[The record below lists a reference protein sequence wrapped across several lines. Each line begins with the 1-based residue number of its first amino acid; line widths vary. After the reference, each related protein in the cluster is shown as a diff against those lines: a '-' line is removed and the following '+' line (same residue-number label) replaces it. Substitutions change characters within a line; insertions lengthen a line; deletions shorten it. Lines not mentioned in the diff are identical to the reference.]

1 MQKGKIFGDKKRVA
15 DILLICGLL
24 VVALSVFLI
33 IELTRGEGATVEVS
47 VDGEIVA
54 TYSLS
59 VDGEYSLNGGTNLL
73 VISGGEAYMIEAD
86 CPDGLCIGQGAVSRE
101 GQTIVCLPNRVMI
114 RVVGAESDVDLE
126 VR

>member
-33 IELTRGEGATVEVS
+33 IELTRGEGAAAEVS
-47 VDGEIVA
+47 VDGEVVA

-73 VISGGEAYMIEAD
+73 VISGGEAYMKEAD

-114 RVVGAESDVDLE
+114 RIVGAESDVELE

>member
-1 MQKGKIFGDKKRVA
+1 MQKGKVFGDKKKIA

-33 IELTRGEGATVEVS
+33 IELTRGEGAVAEVS
-47 VDGEIVA
+47 VDSEVVA
-54 TYSLS
+54 TYSLFI
-59 VDGEYSLNGGTNLL
+59 DGEYSLNGGTNLL
-73 VISGGEAYMIEAD
+73 VISGGEAYMKEAD
-86 CPDGLCIGQGAVSRE
+86 CPDGLCIGQRAVSRE

-114 RVVGAESDVDLE
+114 RIVGAESDVDLE

>member
-33 IELTRGEGATVEVS
+33 IELTRGEGAAVEVS